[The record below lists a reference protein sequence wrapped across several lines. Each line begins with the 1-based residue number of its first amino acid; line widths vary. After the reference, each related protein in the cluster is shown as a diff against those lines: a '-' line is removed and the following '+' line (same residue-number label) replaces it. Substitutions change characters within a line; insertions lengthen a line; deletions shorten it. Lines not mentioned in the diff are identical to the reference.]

1 MKTFAT
7 KISPDLGNPPSAPA
21 DIRRRLKAAKA
32 SRARHFIQH
41 FFEMCI
47 PMCFGQVMI
56 VGMIMVEAGPAGF
69 FQLLLQYPWSM
80 SVILAFSLIV
90 PMAAWMLFRRMGGR
104 HTIDM
109 SIASFIGAMLPVG
122 ASQFVYL
129 PVEAVFALACPLAC
143 LAMLIP
149 MFTEQARLGKARA
162 AEQANP
168 SQPVSQLQPPVH
180 PAQAITVSD
189 TPTAAVDAQSSILA
203 FGVTGMTCTSC
214 AATIE
219 RNLRKVPG
227 VQTAKVNFASERAT
241 VTFDPSQAD
250 LPDLIAGVERAGYGV
265 ATGEADVTIRGL
277 QTAEDA
283 ARLEKSL
290 TSLEGV
296 LSATITTPTAHIEYV
311 PTIIS
316 EAELYR
322 AVKVTGFDTVEQAAE
337 PTDVEAL
344 AWQREYREQRRLV
357 IVGLLFTV
365 PLFLLAMGK
374 DFSLLPEFFYEPG
387 HDLMAAQ
394 MGGMHP
400 AKPWFDWLM
409 LALAIPVQFY
419 VGWGFYVGA
428 YKALR
433 NGSAN
438 MDVLIAMGSSVAF
451 LYSLPVTFRWLD
463 GFVYFETAAVI
474 ITLIRLGKFLEAR
487 AKGHTSEAIRK
498 LMGLRAKT
506 ARIIRDGQE
515 LEVPVEEV
523 QAGDLVIVRP
533 GETIPVDGLVI
544 EGRSSADESMLT
556 GESLPVEKVP
566 GDTVIG
572 ATLNKLGLLKF
583 EATKV
588 GKETAL
594 AQIIRLVQEAQ
605 GSKPPIQKLA
615 DQVSSIFVPTVIG
628 IAILTFLGWYFFGTQ
643 LPVNSPY
650 NEFTRAMINLVAVL
664 VIACPCALG
673 LATPTAVMVGTG
685 KGAELGVLFRNSEAL
700 ERAGKVSVVVLD
712 KTGTVTKGQPAVTDV
727 VVHDGWKADE
737 VLRLAASVEKG
748 SEHPLG
754 EAIWTEAINR
764 NLRLSEPT
772 SFKAEAGHGVE
783 AEVEGHRVAIGNLRL
798 MQAHA
803 YPLNGLALDL
813 ERLQGEAKTAM
824 LVAVDGEVR
833 GLVAVADTVKDGSV
847 EAIAELH
854 RLGLKVAMI
863 TGDNRKTAEAIARQV
878 GIDTIL
884 AEVLPEGKSAEIKK
898 LQERGEV
905 TAMVGDGINDAPAL
919 TQADVGLA
927 IGTGTDVA
935 MESAPVTLMSGDL
948 RGVTRAIALSR
959 KTVST
964 IKQNLFW
971 AFFYNVVLIP
981 AAVLGYLNPMLAA
994 GAMAFS
1000 SVFVVSN
1007 SLRLRG
1013 QKIS

>member
-7 KISPDLGNPPSAPA
+7 KTPYTGNQPTTKE
-21 DIRRRLKAAKA
+21 DFRRRLQRAAA
-32 SRARHFIQH
+32 SRARHFTQH

-47 PMCFGQVMI
+47 TMCLGQGVI
-56 VGMIMVEAGPAGF
+56 LALIMGEASPAGF
-69 FQLLLQYPWSM
+69 FQLLSQYPWSM
-80 SVILAFSLIV
+80 GVILAMSMVV
-90 PMAAWMLFRRMGGR
+90 PMAAWMLFREMGWR

-109 SIASFIGAMLPVG
+109 SIASFVGAMLPVVAG
-122 ASQFVYL
+122 EFGYL
-129 PVEAVFALACPLAC
+129 PVIAVFALACPLAC
-143 LAMLIP
+143 MAMLIP
-149 MFTEQARLGKARA
+149 MFTEQASLAKGRANARSEPVKVEPLIA
-162 AEQANP
+162 VEQA
-168 SQPVSQLQPPVH
+168 
-180 PAQAITVSD
+180 
-189 TPTAAVDAQSSILA
+189 TAANISGTAVRTESTILS
-203 FGVTGMTCTSC
+203 FRVTGMTCTSC

-227 VQTAKVNFASERAT
+227 VLTAKVNFASERAT
-241 VTFDPSQAD
+241 VTFDPTQAG
-250 LPDLIAGVERAGYGV
+250 LSDLIAGVARAGYGV
-265 ATGEADVTIRGL
+265 ATGQIDVTIQGL
-277 QTAEDA
+277 ESPQDA

-290 TSLEGV
+290 TAMEGV
-296 LSATITTPTAHIEYV
+296 LSAVVTTPTVHIEYV
-311 PTIIS
+311 PTIIA

-322 AVKVTGFDTVEQAAE
+322 AVKAAGFGTVEQAAE
-337 PTDVEAL
+337 VTDVEAL
-344 AWQREYREQRRLV
+344 AREREYREQRRLV
-357 IVGLLFTV
+357 IVGLLFTL

-387 HDLMAAQ
+387 HDLMAVQ

-428 YKALR
+428 YKSLR
-433 NGSAN
+433 NGAAN

-487 AKGHTSEAIRK
+487 AKGRTSEAIRK

-506 ARIIRDGQE
+506 ARIVRDGQE
-515 LEVPVEEV
+515 LDVPVEEV
-523 QAGDLVIVRP
+523 RVGDLVIVRP
-533 GETIPVDGLVI
+533 GETIPVDGVVV

-556 GESLPVEKVP
+556 GESLPVEKGP

-615 DQVSSIFVPTVIG
+615 DQVSSIFVPAVIG
-628 IAILTFLGWYFFGTQ
+628 IALLTFLGWYFFGPQ

-650 NEFTRAMINLVAVL
+650 TAFTRAMINLVAVL

-700 ERAGKVSVVVLD
+700 ERAGKVTIVVLD

-727 VVHDGWKADE
+727 VVHDGYKADE
-737 VLRLAASVEKG
+737 ILRLAASVEKG

-754 EAIWTEAINR
+754 EAIWTEAKNR
-764 NLRLSEPT
+764 NLPLSDLT

-783 AEVEGHRVAIGNLRL
+783 AEVDGHRVTVGNLRL
-798 MQAHA
+798 MQARA
-803 YPLNGLALDL
+803 YPLNGLSTDL
-813 ERLQGEAKTAM
+813 ERLQSEAKTAM
-824 LVAVDGEVR
+824 LVALDGQVR
-833 GLVAVADTVKDGSV
+833 GVVAVADTVKDGSV
-847 EAIAELH
+847 EAIAQLH
-854 RLGLKVAMI
+854 YLGMKVAMI

-878 GIDTIL
+878 GIDTVL
-884 AEVLPEGKSAEIKK
+884 AEVLPEGKSAEIKN

-948 RGVTRAIALSR
+948 RGVMRAISLSR

-971 AFFYNVVLIP
+971 AFFYNIVLIP
-981 AAVLGYLNPMLAA
+981 AAALGYLNPMLAA

-1013 QKIS
+1013 QKIR